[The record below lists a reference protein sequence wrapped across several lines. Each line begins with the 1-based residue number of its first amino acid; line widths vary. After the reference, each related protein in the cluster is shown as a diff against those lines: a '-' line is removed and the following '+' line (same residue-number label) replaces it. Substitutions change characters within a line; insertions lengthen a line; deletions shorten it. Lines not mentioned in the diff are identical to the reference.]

1 MTLLE
6 VETGD
11 RLDYRGFPRRAVSAD
26 CLAGVLG
33 YYGNPARRPL
43 MKRIL
48 LLTPIA
54 LGGVLAARY
63 LLTPDRRDSLSR
75 LPATMMKQC
84 MEHMPEDFPPKVM
97 TSGMRRLQSQNDE
110 ILALL
115 REQNKLLRRRAATT
129 LRARQPAKKKRAPD
143 PE

>member
-1 MTLLE
+1 MN
-6 VETGD
+6 
-11 RLDYRGFPRRAVSAD
+11 R
-26 CLAGVLG
+26 
-33 YYGNPARRPL
+33 
-43 MKRIL
+43 ML

-54 LGGVLAARY
+54 LGGVFAARH
-63 LLTPDRRDSLSR
+63 LLTPDQRDNLSR

-97 TSGMRRLQSQNDE
+97 TSGVRRLQSQNDE

-115 REQNKLLRRRAATT
+115 REQHELLRRRAATT

>member
-1 MTLLE
+1 MN
-6 VETGD
+6 
-11 RLDYRGFPRRAVSAD
+11 R
-26 CLAGVLG
+26 
-33 YYGNPARRPL
+33 
-43 MKRIL
+43 ML

-54 LGGVLAARY
+54 LGGVLAARH

-84 MEHMPEDFPPKVM
+84 MEHMPEDFPPKVI
-97 TSGMRRLQSQNDE
+97 TSGVRRLQSQNDE

-115 REQNKLLRRRAATT
+115 REQNELLRRRAATAR
-129 LRARQPAKKKRAPD
+129 RARQPAKKKRAPD